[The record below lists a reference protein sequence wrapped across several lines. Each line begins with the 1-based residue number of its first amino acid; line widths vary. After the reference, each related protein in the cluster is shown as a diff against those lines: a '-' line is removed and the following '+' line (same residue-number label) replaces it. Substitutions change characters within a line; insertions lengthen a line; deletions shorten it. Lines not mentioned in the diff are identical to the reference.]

1 MRGGVLIDIEKYP
14 ILKDNLSTLK
24 ETSKDKHDNDEIKY
38 MTYSDRKV
46 KFDDYT
52 VRFVIWDTSG
62 KHEYFDLTSSI
73 VRSTDAIIFIY
84 DITNR
89 ETFEQIKNYWY
100 PKIKEI
106 TEKDA
111 SKKYLFLN

>member
-1 MRGGVLIDIEKYP
+1 MEENEKSKEYDCKVVLIGEYEAGKMGIINHFTNPLHEKKV
-14 ILKDNLSTLK
+14 IT
-24 ETSKDKHDNDEIKY
+24 TIG

-89 ETFEQIKNYWY
+89 ETFELIEKYWY
-100 PKIKEI
+100 PKIK
-106 TEKDA
+106 K
-111 SKKYLFLN
+111 